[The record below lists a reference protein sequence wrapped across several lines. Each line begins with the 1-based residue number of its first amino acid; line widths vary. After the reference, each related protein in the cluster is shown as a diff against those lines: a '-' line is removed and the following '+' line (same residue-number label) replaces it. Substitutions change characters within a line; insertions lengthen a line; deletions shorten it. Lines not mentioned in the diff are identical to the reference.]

1 MTRKKRVLSFII
13 AGAIAFAATMCYTL
27 HRSDRRAGI
36 AEVRD
41 RDKVMNF
48 ERSMRVDVGNDISLT
63 PHGAFD
69 YSGVAMATNTCQ
81 HMIVM
86 CAKSHHQCSH
96 AKYDGQCEMANSAEN
111 AKPTFRQ
118 MYKIYCSVAKSDDV
132 MKERTLF
139 VLKRIA
145 QLASLPFD
153 GRGELTADEWE
164 LVYARLKDGTHPYA
178 HEGGYDPA
186 TIDYYFG
193 RYRAA
198 AGCTCK
204 EIRLAYKRKGLVPP
218 DCDLIPTV
226 DFSGKKNVV
235 ETLSY
240 AQVKIIKDK
249 MAELPKLMNDPS
261 LTKTKRIGYYNFYM
275 RLFFGLYFGCRPCD
289 IHVLKWDSIKN
300 DPLGAYYFEYVP
312 TKTARKTHERPAG
325 SPIHPAVLSE
335 LMPFIGKSGEYVLIH
350 SSSKARGNV
359 KKGRYVRNFKTL
371 ERSVGAFMRNEVGV
385 KGFGTTYMLRK
396 ECGKYNTEKHG
407 PLYATKLLGNSPNV
421 LFDHY
426 VPIDKLKLG

>member
-1 MTRKKRVLSFII
+1 MKRKTRVLSFIT
-13 AGAIAFAATMCYTL
+13 AGTVAVAAALCYTL

-69 YSGVAMATNTCQ
+69 YSGVAMATNTCS

-96 AKYDGQCEMANSAEN
+96 AKYDGQCEIANSAEN

-118 MYKIYCSVAKSDDV
+118 MYEIYRSVAKSDDV

-145 QLASLPFD
+145 QLANVSFD
-153 GRGELTADEWE
+153 ERGELTAEEWD
-164 LVYARLKDGTHPYA
+164 LVYTRLKDGTHPFDFK
-178 HEGGYDPA
+178 GGYDPE
-186 TIDYYFG
+186 TITYYFS

-198 AGCTCK
+198 AGFSCK
-204 EIRLAYKRKGLVPP
+204 EIRLAYKKRGLVPP

-226 DFSGKKNVV
+226 DFTGKKKII

-249 MAELPKLMNDPS
+249 MAELSKSP
-261 LTKTKRIGYYNFYM
+261 RISDYNRYM
-275 RLFFGLYFGCRPCD
+275 RLLFGLYFGCRPCD
-289 IHVLKWDSIKN
+289 IHSLKWTSIKKN
-300 DPLGAYYFEYVP
+300 PFGSYYFEYVP
-312 TKTARKTHERPAG
+312 SKTSRKTHGRPAG
-325 SPIHPAVLSE
+325 SPIHPAILSE
-335 LMPFIGKSGEYVLIH
+335 LLPIVGKSGEYVLIH
-350 SSSKARGNV
+350 RESMSRGNNT
-359 KKGRYVRNFKTL
+359 KGRYVRNFKTL
-371 ERSVGAFMRNEVGV
+371 ERWVSAFMRNDVGV

-407 PLYATKLLGNSPNV
+407 PLYATKLLGNSPSI
-421 LFDHY
+421 LFNHY
-426 VPIDKLKLG
+426 VPLEKLNFRQSA

>member
-1 MTRKKRVLSFII
+1 MTRKARVSSYII
-13 AGAIAFAATMCYTL
+13 VGAVAFAATMCYTL

-48 ERSMRVDVGNDISLT
+48 ERSMRVDVGDDISLT

-69 YSGVAMATNTCQ
+69 YSGVAMATNTCP
-81 HMIVM
+81 HMIAM
-86 CAKSHHQCSH
+86 CAKSHQACLH
-96 AKYDGQCEMANSAEN
+96 AKYDGECEMANSAEN
-111 AKPTFRQ
+111 AKPTFEQ
-118 MYKIYCSVAKSDDV
+118 MYKIYCSVANSEDA

-145 QLASLPFD
+145 KLANLPFE
-153 GRGELTADEWE
+153 GRGELTADEWK
-164 LVYARLKDGTHPYA
+164 LVYSRLKDGTHPFDFK
-178 HEGGYDPA
+178 GVYDPE
-186 TIDYYFG
+186 TITYYFS

-198 AGCTCK
+198 AGYNCK
-204 EIRLAYKRKGLVPP
+204 EIRVAYKKLGLIPP
-218 DCDLIPTV
+218 DCDMIPVV
-226 DFSGKKNVV
+226 DFSGKKKVI

-249 MAELPKLMNDPS
+249 MSELSKS
-261 LTKTKRIGYYNFYM
+261 SRIRDYNRYM

-289 IHVLKWDSIKN
+289 IHALKWESVKKN
-300 DPLGAYYFEYVP
+300 PFGGYYFEYVP
-312 TKTARKTHERPAG
+312 SKTARKTRKRPAG
-325 SPIHPAVLSE
+325 SPIHPAILSE
-335 LMPFIGKSGEYVLIH
+335 MLPLIGKSGEYVLIH
-350 SSSKARGNV
+350 RTSMARGNNTN
-359 KKGRYVRNFKTL
+359 GRCVRNFKTL
-371 ERSVGAFMRNEVGV
+371 ERWVSAFMRNEVGV

-407 PLYATKLLGNSPNV
+407 PLYATKLLGNSPKV

-426 VPIDKLKLG
+426 VALEKLNFRQSA